1 MHHTRE
7 VRLRHTAVR
16 PRWQLQCPR
25 CPTDPS
31 RQLGGLL
38 PHRDQKTVLWRHQY
52 VLCIDELTYAAK
64 GGHNA
69 AAYVAAVLLYR
80 ANSGIVDDEIAR
92 QYMR

>member
-1 MHHTRE
+1 
-7 VRLRHTAVR
+7 V
-16 PRWQLQCPR
+16 
-25 CPTDPS
+25 
-31 RQLGGLL
+31 
-38 PHRDQKTVLWRHQY
+38 
-52 VLCIDELTYAAK
+52 LTYAAK